1 MYKLL
6 KINKRIIV
14 FDIST
19 MIYDTKK
26 VHKVLISKFKNMYTI
41 FEIYRICKKKKYFN
55 IQRFLNDIYL
65 LD

>member
-1 MYKLL
+1 
-6 KINKRIIV
+6 
-14 FDIST
+14 

-41 FEIYRICKKKKYFN
+41 FEIYRICKKKKKYFN